1 MPRKILN
8 ICRRCLCRI
17 IKCSTVVHSNI
28 SKCSVYFIVDKNVKN
43 GNKILNLKFE
53 SLPKKTKGDFCRVK
67 SMYSSKDMKKTDL
80 KKEKKIKFC
89 ISNSEF
95 LNDRFIDRVQPKKI

>member
-43 GNKILNLKFE
+43 GNKILNLNLFYCVNRKANKPVIVGGGKDYNF
-53 SLPKKTKGDFCRVK
+53 LNGGHTVLMVRNLGDF
-67 SMYSSKDMKKTDL
+67 
-80 KKEKKIKFC
+80 
-89 ISNSEF
+89 
-95 LNDRFIDRVQPKKI
+95 PKRTFADIF

>member
-1 MPRKILN
+1 MPREILN

-43 GNKILNLKFE
+43 GNKILNLNLTLQIEEMMRWADKD
-53 SLPKKTKGDFCRVK
+53 GDGVVGV
-67 SMYSSKDMKKTDL
+67 
-80 KKEKKIKFC
+80 
-89 ISNSEF
+89 SEF
-95 LNDRFIDRVQPKKI
+95 SSLMFDTVRWACQSSPAS